1 MPNSSQFLQAAEA
14 VKTLQNKPD
23 NDTLGQL
30 YGLYKQATVGDNNT
44 PQPSMIDFKGTAKW
58 KSWNNYRGL
67 STYKAEVQY
76 IMLVNKLL
84 AEF

>member
-1 MPNSSQFLQAAEA
+1 MPNSSQFLQATEA

-84 AEF
+84 AE